1 MRTLRPAALAA
12 TVVLLVVACSGSGG
26 PNWTYAPAAS
36 TAPAAAGSGS
46 PGASGSAGPSGSPGA
61 SGSGAASASP
71 KASGGGAS
79 GSPGASGGAG
89 GGATVE
95 IVASGIQFTTT
106 DVTAAANK
114 PFTLTFKNQD
124 QGTPHNVDIKDPSG
138 AEVLKTDVFNGSAD
152 KSYDVKALP
161 AGKYPFVCDV
171 HPNMTGTLTVQ

>member
-12 TVVLLVVACSGSGG
+12 STVLLVVACSGSGG

-36 TAPAAAGSGS
+36 TAPAAAESGS
-46 PGASGSAGPSGSPGA
+46 PGASGSAAA

-79 GSPGASGGAG
+79 ASPGASGGGA

-124 QGTPHNVDIKDPSG
+124 AGTPHNVDVKDSSG
-138 AEVLKTDVFNGSAD
+138 AEVVKTDVFNGPAD
-152 KSYDVKALP
+152 KSVQVKALP
-161 AGKYPFVCDV
+161 AGKYSFVCDV